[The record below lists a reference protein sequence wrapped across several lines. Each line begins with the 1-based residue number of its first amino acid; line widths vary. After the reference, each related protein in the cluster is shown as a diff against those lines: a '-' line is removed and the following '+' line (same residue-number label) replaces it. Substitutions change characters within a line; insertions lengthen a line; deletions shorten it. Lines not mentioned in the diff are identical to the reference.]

1 MSEVQSYFKWAFACV
16 TKMNWRGVCCH
27 LFVEQHFTKP
37 ENRSPAAMSLLR
49 NKIMKPIIFPHLRE
63 KQTWRRR
70 RRRRR
75 RRLRLC
81 LWRRNEIKYF
91 DISKM
96 AIFVWLV
103 ATAFCVIFCL
113 LKFVI
118 KKAEIVVG
126 DGRVDG
132 KAVVITGG
140 NTGIGL
146 QTALELATRG
156 AAIIIIGCRD
166 IKKVRTRAVNY
177 LRHRSPDVG
186 IKGSPLGGGRHS
198 SVDSSVST
206 ILQSWFRI
214 PSTPSKLF

>member
-1 MSEVQSYFKWAFACV
+1 
-16 TKMNWRGVCCH
+16 
-27 LFVEQHFTKP
+27 
-37 ENRSPAAMSLLR
+37 
-49 NKIMKPIIFPHLRE
+49 
-63 KQTWRRR
+63 
-70 RRRRR
+70 
-75 RRLRLC
+75 
-81 LWRRNEIKYF
+81 
-91 DISKM
+91 M

-118 KKAEIVVG
+118 KRAEIVVG

-186 IKGSPLGGGRHS
+186 IKVAPGGPAIAQWIRPCLPSCSPGFKSQAHHLS
-198 SVDSSVST
+198 FSQF
-206 ILQSWFRI
+206 IF
-214 PSTPSKLF
+214 

>member
-1 MSEVQSYFKWAFACV
+1 
-16 TKMNWRGVCCH
+16 
-27 LFVEQHFTKP
+27 
-37 ENRSPAAMSLLR
+37 
-49 NKIMKPIIFPHLRE
+49 
-63 KQTWRRR
+63 
-70 RRRRR
+70 
-75 RRLRLC
+75 
-81 LWRRNEIKYF
+81 
-91 DISKM
+91 M

-186 IKGSPLGGGRHS
+186 IKGSPLGGGAAIAQWIRPC
-198 SVDSSVST
+198 
-206 ILQSWFRI
+206 L
-214 PSTPSKLF
+214 PSCSPGFESQAHHLSFFKIKFCAKFVIVLRKGRK